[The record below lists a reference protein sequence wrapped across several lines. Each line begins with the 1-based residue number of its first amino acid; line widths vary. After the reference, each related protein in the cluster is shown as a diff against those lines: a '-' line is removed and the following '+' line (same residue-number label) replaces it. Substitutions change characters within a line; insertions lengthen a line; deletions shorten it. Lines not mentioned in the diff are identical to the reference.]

1 MKKLVSLVLAAIMVF
16 SMCAVAMAE
25 TAEPITVTIWHTRGS
40 GKNGER
46 IQASIEEFNNTIGKE
61 KGIVVTE
68 SYQGNYVKTKSAI
81 MNALGTGDQD
91 IIPEI
96 VVLERAAGVP
106 DFAIEGKLVDL
117 TPYVEAAGIDMD
129 NFQQAL
135 LGFSY
140 YEDELIALPYIR
152 STPVFYYNKTA
163 ADELGLKAPETI
175 EDMIA
180 FGKAMTVIENGETAR
195 YGVYMPNDPAWFIAN
210 MMWQMNSA
218 LFNDEGTRIPCLEDG
233 SLEKALT
240 AWREWVD
247 EGWFAVPVPTGVSA
261 TEQFSLGKFGA
272 IFNSC
277 GSMANILSTADFEV
291 GVCYL
296 PYWDVPS
303 APTGGGNIAL
313 LKDNPQEYIDAAWEF
328 LAFLMTD
335 EQIAQEAAY
344 TGYLPTTK
352 TSTQTEVIQNLWA
365 EHPQYQVAFD
375 QLENGH
381 ELPWC
386 EFKADFEDQMTIIC
400 GQLIQSQEIDVA
412 TAMQKLNEAAEN
424 IYMEYGL

>member
-1 MKKLVSLVLAAIMVF
+1 MKKLLALVLAAVMVL
-16 SMCAVAMAE
+16 SLAAVAHAD
-25 TAEPITVTIWHTRGS
+25 EPIVVTMWHTRGS
-40 GKNGER
+40 GANGDR
-46 IQASIEEFNNTIGKE
+46 IQQSVDDFNNTIGAE
-61 KGIVVTE
+61 KGIRVE
-68 SYQGNYVKTKSAI
+68 HLYQGGYVATKSAI
-81 MNALGTGDQD
+81 MNAIASGDQD
-91 IIPEI
+91 VIPEI

-117 TPYVEAAGIDMD
+117 TPYVEAAGIDMS

-140 YEDELIALPYIR
+140 YEGELIALPYIR

-163 ADELGLKAPETI
+163 ADELGIEPPKTI
-175 EDMIA
+175 EEMIE
-180 FGKAMTVIENGETAR
+180 FGRKMTVVENGETKR

-210 MMWQMNSA
+210 MMWQMGSA

-233 SLEKALT
+233 CLERALT

-247 EGWFAVPVPTGVSA
+247 EGWMAPPVPSGVSA
-261 TEQFSLGKFGA
+261 TEQFYTGVFGS

-277 GSMANILSTADFEV
+277 GSMANILKNAEFEV
-291 GVCYL
+291 GVVYL
-296 PYWDVPS
+296 PYWEQPS

-335 EQIAQEAAY
+335 EQIATDASK
-344 TGYLPTTK
+344 TGYLPSTK
-352 TSTQTEVIQNLWA
+352 TSTETDIIQNLWA
-365 EHPQYQVAFD
+365 EHPQYRVAFD

-386 EFKADFEDQMTIIC
+386 AFKADFEDQMTIVC
-400 GQLIQSQEIDVA
+400 GELIQSRTI
-412 TAMQKLNEAAEN
+412 TAAEAIQKLQEAAEM
-424 IYMEYGL
+424 IYLEYGL